1 LNADLLDG
9 QQGSYYLNYNNF
21 SNLPTIGTGVL
32 TVAVGSGMTVST
44 GATFGANDTGNKTI
58 TLTHATPTTVA
69 SNISASTNTFIS
81 GATFDSFGHVTAAST
96 GSIDFTVAANY
107 AFQNASISTD
117 SGYTWGTANTNTTQ
131 AADSSSDTLTLVA
144 GTYINLYTSTVAG
157 TDAIKIEH
165 ADTSTLSGAQ
175 GSAGIAS
182 ITVDGAGHVTA
193 VSTATYLT
201 SYTESDTLQTVTDR
215 GKTTTNDIT
224 ITNATASTGTS
235 TGALKVTGGVGITG
249 ALYVGGAGNFVSTLS
264 VSSTATMAA
273 INASGVLTV
282 TNHTNST
289 STTTGALIVQGG
301 VGITGALYAGSTIN
315 VAGTATMAAINA
327 SGVVTISNHTDSTSE
342 NTGALQVQG
351 GLGVTG
357 NAYIKGDAHILGN
370 LYVEGDSTIM
380 NTSQVTIEDTILW
393 LGGTAGSTAGD
404 TFDKGVIF
412 SYWNGIASQLG
423 YFGWDESLD
432 SFAVY
437 QSATETSG
445 VMSGTLGKI
454 TGATFV
460 GYLDGNALTATT
472 ASKVANSVTF
482 NNSGSGDASGTTF
495 DGSTARTISYNT
507 LGAASSGHVHGNI
520 TNTGTISTTATPASG
535 DYILISDAT
544 ASNAV
549 VQGPAIG
556 SGTTTYLRNDGTWG
570 TPSGTY
576 SYTLPTATS
585 SVLGGI
591 KLWSDTD
598 QSVAA
603 NAVTTTAG
611 RTYGAQLNASD
622 QFVINVPW
630 TNNSY
635 LFASGTTNGAF
646 QVTPF
651 VDGVTGSA
659 QSVSIYGLGSNA
671 YTSTAY
677 LPLAG
682 GSLTGPVT
690 SSSTI
695 SITNSTASTS
705 TSTGALV
712 ITGGVGIGGAL
723 YVGGAING
731 ASLATSG
738 NATISGDAYVTGSI
752 INKSGSTNVSAN
764 AVNTITLAT
773 VSTTAIDTFAF
784 ATYRSAKYLVQIT
797 QGTNYQVSEVLVIHN
812 GTTTYSTEYGVIETN
827 GALATITT
835 AINGANV
842 ELRVT
847 MGTATSATIRTERLA
862 LNV

>member
-1 LNADLLDG
+1 MFNFYSICS
-9 QQGSYYLNYNNF
+9 SYC
-21 SNLPTIGTGVL
+21 
-32 TVAVGSGMTVST
+32 
-44 GATFGANDTGNKTI
+44 
-58 TLTHATPTTVA
+58 
-69 SNISASTNTFIS
+69 
-81 GATFDSFGHVTAAST
+81 
-96 GSIDFTVAANY
+96 
-107 AFQNASISTD
+107 
-117 SGYTWGTANTNTTQ
+117 
-131 AADSSSDTLTLVA
+131 
-144 GTYINLYTSTVAG
+144 
-157 TDAIKIEH
+157 
-165 ADTSTLSGAQ
+165 
-175 GSAGIAS
+175 
-182 ITVDGAGHVTA
+182 
-193 VSTATYLT
+193 
-201 SYTESDTLQTVTDR
+201 
-215 GKTTTNDIT
+215 
-224 ITNATASTGTS
+224 TS

-520 TNTGTISTTATPASG
+520 TNAGTISTTATPASG

-585 SVLGGI
+585 SV
-591 KLWSDTD
+591 
-598 QSVAA
+598 
-603 NAVTTTAG
+603 
-611 RTYGAQLNASD
+611 
-622 QFVINVPW
+622 
-630 TNNSY
+630 
-635 LFASGTTNGAF
+635 
-646 QVTPF
+646 
-651 VDGVTGSA
+651 
-659 QSVSIYGLGSNA
+659 
-671 YTSTAY
+671 
-677 LPLAG
+677 
-682 GSLTGPVT
+682 
-690 SSSTI
+690 
-695 SITNSTASTS
+695 
-705 TSTGALV
+705 
-712 ITGGVGIGGAL
+712 
-723 YVGGAING
+723 
-731 ASLATSG
+731 
-738 NATISGDAYVTGSI
+738 
-752 INKSGSTNVSAN
+752 
-764 AVNTITLAT
+764 
-773 VSTTAIDTFAF
+773 
-784 ATYRSAKYLVQIT
+784 
-797 QGTNYQVSEVLVIHN
+797 
-812 GTTTYSTEYGVIETN
+812 
-827 GALATITT
+827 
-835 AINGANV
+835 
-842 ELRVT
+842 
-847 MGTATSATIRTERLA
+847 
-862 LNV
+862 